1 MSKPTGSTN
10 PQVRKL
16 LRKLREQGREQKARI
31 WLELAE
37 RLEGSRR
44 SRAEVNLGQLNRFTE
59 EGSVIVVPG
68 KVLAAG
74 KLDHSVQVAALMF
87 SAPAKRK
94 IVAAGGS
101 ALTLSQLMEQNPAGE
116 GLKLME

>member
-1 MSKPTGSTN
+1 MAKPTGSTN

-16 LRKLREQGREQKARI
+16 LRQLREQGKEQRVRI
-31 WLELAE
+31 WLEIAE

-44 SRAEVNLGQLNRFTE
+44 SRAEVNLGQLNRYTE
-59 EGSVIVVPG
+59 EGSTIVVPG

-74 KLDHSVQVAALMF
+74 KLDHPVTVAAFMF

-94 IVAAGGS
+94 VISAGGS
-101 ALTLSQLMEQNPAGE
+101 VISLQQLIDQNPAGK
-116 GLKLME
+116 GVKLME

>member
-1 MSKPTGSTN
+1 MARPTGSTN

-16 LRKLREQGREQKARI
+16 LRQLREQGKQQKVKI
-31 WLELAE
+31 WRELAE

-44 SRAEVNLGQLNRFTE
+44 SRPEVNLGQLNRFTD
-59 EGSVIVVPG
+59 EGGVVVVPG

-74 KLDHSVQVAALMF
+74 KLDHSVNVAALMF

-94 IVAAGGS
+94 VVAAGGS
-101 ALTLSQLMEQNPAGE
+101 VMTLEQLVEQNPSGK